1 MNTLDHLDE
10 MGIPVVCDCW
20 LRLPANPD
28 IACVDSLYRAAVSA
42 KRLDANALS
51 CASASAKNLP
61 GKGTVHLQN
70 MQEKAAKPIHTVQ
83 GVLSAVCSCTLVEF
97 TMI

>member
-51 CASASAKNLP
+51 SASASAKNLP
-61 GKGTVHLQN
+61 GKGTFSKQAVRGHNLHIISPYNLQ
-70 MQEKAAKPIHTVQ
+70 E
-83 GVLSAVCSCTLVEF
+83 
-97 TMI
+97 

>member
-28 IACVDSLYRAAVSA
+28 LVNVDNLYEAGVNA
-42 KRLDANALS
+42 KKLDASVLS
-51 CASASAKNLP
+51 NASASARQLPEKGLSNQIIPMRANCKN
-61 GKGTVHLQN
+61 VFSQ
-70 MQEKAAKPIHTVQ
+70 V
-83 GVLSAVCSCTLVEF
+83 
-97 TMI
+97 

>member
-28 IACVDSLYRAAVSA
+28 IACVDSLYRTAASVSA
-42 KRLDANALS
+42 KRLDAAALS
-51 CASASAKNLP
+51 NASASAKNLP
-61 GKGTVHLQN
+61 EKGRLA
-70 MQEKAAKPIHTVQ
+70 KYAARGCKTYPHCIQ
-83 GVLSAVCSCTLVEF
+83 GVPSDRAPWLN
-97 TMI
+97 